1 MTASPAASILDHFQ
15 GLADP
20 RVDRTKHHRLL
31 DIVAIALCAVI
42 CGAETWVDI
51 EAFGRAK
58 RDWLRT
64 FLALPRG
71 IPSHDTFGRVFAAL
85 DPDQFEQGFRSWVQA
100 IARLTAG
107 EVVAIDGKTL
117 RRSHDRPNGKEA
129 LALVSAWASQNRL
142 VLGQAAVAEG
152 SNGITAIPALLRLLA
167 LTGCIVTIDAIGC
180 QTAIAA
186 EIVRQEADYV
196 LALKDNQA
204 GLRQAVE
211 TLFAEGRASGFA
223 GLAHATH
230 RTVEKDHG
238 RLERRRV
245 LTVSDPEVIAYLN
258 EAGAWPGLRSVGM
271 VEAERRI
278 GATTR
283 RETRYY
289 ISSLGGDARGFGEA
303 VRGHWGIENSLHWVL
318 DIAFRED
325 ESRVRRGAA
334 DQNLAV
340 LRRLALNLLRQE
352 TTAKVGVKA
361 KRLKAGWG
369 EAYLRRV
376 LGH

>member
-1 MTASPAASILDHFQ
+1 MTAPPAASILDHFQ

-31 DIVAIALCAVI
+31 DIVATALCAVI

-51 EAFGRAK
+51 EACGRAK

-85 DPDQFEQGFRSWVQA
+85 DPDRFEQGFRSWVQA

-107 EVVAIDGKTL
+107 EVAAIDGKTL

-142 VLGQAAVAEG
+142 VLGQVAVAEG
-152 SNGITAIPALLRLLA
+152 SNEITAIPALLRLLA

-238 RLERRRV
+238 RLERRRA
-245 LTVSDPEVIAYLN
+245 LTVSAPEVIAYLN

-289 ISSLGGDARGFGEA
+289 ISSLGGDAREFGEA

-325 ESRVRRGAA
+325 ESRVRQGAA

-369 EAYLRRV
+369 EAYLRLV